1 MRKLTILFITA
12 TICSILN
19 CITFLVEGNIP
30 AFAGWFVSSC
40 ALVLLHMLFGGW
52 QKLKTGYEAEIA
64 KYKRELDE
72 SREQEKIACKAVAEK
87 REWIAQPTKWNNP
100 FAKDMPKDN
109 VLVKY
114 IAVGYPNNPYYTR
127 GWREPFGRWNC
138 ENKLATD
145 QPRFEIIGW
154 RPIHE

>member
-64 KYKRELDE
+64 KYKRDLDE
-72 SREQEKIACKAVAEK
+72 SREREKIACKAVAEK
-87 REWIAQPTKWNNP
+87 REEIARLTKWN
-100 FAKDMPKDN
+100 DPKVPPVRGKN

-114 IAVGYPNNPYYTR
+114 TVG
-127 GWREPFGRWNC
+127 
-138 ENKLATD
+138 TD
-145 QPRFEIIGW
+145 PEEYFTMGSYLGCIWEVDAQIVTHIIGW
-154 RPIHE
+154 REIPE